1 MDKLINLSYWRY
13 GFMADGN
20 IEKQLEG
27 NSLALSAVAEV
38 LSKMDARFA
47 KADEDSNKKA
57 QAEANSL
64 AKADLVSSIAKEV
77 LAVMKNETGMDVSGK
92 DRPAQG
98 GGSASDADDSSV
110 DANISTD
117 IKEQQNTIQASKL
130 TKEEDE
136 DEEEYDDMEKG
147 GMAYKDDDE
156 DEEAIDIPEV
166 EKEDDEDDEDD
177 EIENMKKQIKA
188 LTKQLS
194 AKETSIKKQIRVG
207 TEESLRKMGFRE
219 ETSLKAPKLTNGLGV
234 DNTPLVKA
242 NKTAGDI
249 SDQLVDLSYKQLRDL
264 HYKIQMGET
273 DGVPQE
279 LLG

>member
-1 MDKLINLSYWRY
+1 
-13 GFMADGN
+13 MADGN

-57 QAEANSL
+57 QAEASSL
-64 AKADLVSSIAKEV
+64 AKADLVTSIAKEV
-77 LAVMKNETGMDVSGK
+77 LAVIKNEPGMDVSGK

-110 DANISTD
+110 DANISAD
-117 IKEQQNTIQASKL
+117 IKEQQNTIQASRL
-130 TKEEDE
+130 AKEEDE
-136 DEEEYDDMEKG
+136 EDEEDDMEKG
-147 GMAYKDDDE
+147 GMTYKDEEDDEAIDIPVEDMEKDDDE
-156 DEEAIDIPEV
+156 D
-166 EKEDDEDDEDD
+166 DDDD

-194 AKETSIKKQIRVG
+194 AKETSIKKQIKVG

-219 ETSLKAPKLTNGLGV
+219 ETSLKAPKLINGLGV

-242 NKTAGDI
+242 NKTAGDV

-264 HYKIQMGET
+264 QHKIQMGET